1 MSGDGEIFVK
11 YQHLQDGEAQIIQ
24 ISGRI
29 EQKLSDL
36 KSRLARIAWEGTDQ
50 QAYLAYQGQWDK
62 AIADLN
68 TILAKTGALVGSAH
82 GNYKGTENSNTNVWN
97 GAA

>member
-1 MSGDGEIFVK
+1 MSGDGEIFVN
-11 YQHLQDGEAQIIQ
+11 YQHLQDGEAQILQ
-24 ISGRI
+24 ISQRI

-36 KSRLARIAWEGTDQ
+36 KSRLGRIAWEGTDQ
-50 QAYLAYQGQWDK
+50 QAYQTYQGQWDR

-82 GNYKGTENSNTNVWN
+82 GNYKQTENSNTTVWN
-97 GAA
+97 GS

>member
-1 MSGDGEIFVK
+1 MSDGEIYVN
-11 YQHLQDGEAQIIQ
+11 YQALQDGEATIIQ
-24 ISGRI
+24 ISQRI

-36 KSRLARIAWEGTDQ
+36 KGRLARIQWEGQDQ
-50 QAYLAYQGQWDK
+50 AAYQNYQQQWDQ

-82 GNYKGTENSNTNVWN
+82 GNYKQNEINNTHVWD
-97 GAA
+97 GA

>member
-1 MSGDGEIFVK
+1 MTGEGEIYVN
-11 YQHLQDGEAQIIQ
+11 YQALQDGEATIIQ
-24 ISGRI
+24 ISQRI

-36 KSRLARIAWEGTDQ
+36 KGRLARISWEGSDQ
-50 QAYLAYQGQWDK
+50 QAYLSYQGQWDR

-82 GNYKGTENSNTNVWN
+82 GNYKGTENSNTAVWT
-97 GAA
+97 AS

>member
-1 MSGDGEIFVK
+1 MSDGEIYVN
-11 YQHLQDGEAQIIQ
+11 YQALQDGEATINQ
-24 ISGRI
+24 ISQRI

-36 KSRLARIAWEGTDQ
+36 KGRLARIQWEGQDQ
-50 QAYLAYQGQWDK
+50 QAYQTYQQQWDQ

-82 GNYKGTENSNTNVWN
+82 SNYRQNEVSNANVWQ
-97 GAA
+97 G